1 MVGGLPIVPEGTTLP
16 PVPYLFVVLLAT
28 SGIVAVLRRDRPAVT
43 GRRVVAL
50 APWMA
55 LGSAAHVLYVLD
67 ALPPLVAPFA
77 GSPTVYL
84 SVGALAGAAWLVA
97 DRVQPDRVSAAL
109 AVGGLLLLAP
119 VVAIAVGL
127 GLSPAGTRWSA
138 VALVLTVPVA
148 GAVWVGLTRSRPET
162 RITGAVGGLALFAHA
177 LDGISTAVGTTQ
189 LGFGERTPLSRLL
202 LELDSLP
209 AIPILGDGW
218 LFVLVKLVVA
228 SGVVWLFTSYIR
240 EEPAEGNL
248 LLGFVA
254 AVGIGPAAHN
264 LLLFSIAA

>member
-16 PVPYLFVVLLAT
+16 PVPYLFVVLLVT
-28 SGIVAVLRRDRPAVT
+28 SGVVAALYRRRPAVT
-43 GRRVVAL
+43 ARRVVAL

-67 ALPPLVAPFA
+67 ALPPIVAPFA

-84 SVGALAGAAWLVA
+84 SVGSLAGAAWLVV
-97 DRVQPDRVSAAL
+97 DRIRPDRVPAGLAL
-109 AVGGLLLLAP
+109 AGLLLLAP

-138 VALVLTVPVA
+138 VALAVTVPVA
-148 GAVWVGLTRSRPET
+148 GAVWVGLTRWRPDIH
-162 RITGAVGGLALFAHA
+162 ITGTVGGLAVFAHA
-177 LDGISTAVGTTQ
+177 LDGISTAVGTSQ
-189 LGFGERTPLSRLL
+189 LGFGERTPLSRIL
-202 LELDSLP
+202 LELNGLP
-209 AIPILGDGW
+209 AVPILGEGW
-218 LFVLVKLVVA
+218 LFVLVKLAVA
-228 SGVVWLFTSYIR
+228 SGVVWLFTSYIQ
-240 EEPAEGNL
+240 EAPAEGYL
-248 LLGFVA
+248 LLGFVS

>member
-1 MVGGLPIVPEGTTLP
+1 M
-16 PVPYLFVVLLAT
+16 
-28 SGIVAVLRRDRPAVT
+28 
-43 GRRVVAL
+43 
-50 APWMA
+50 
-55 LGSAAHVLYVLD
+55 
-67 ALPPLVAPFA
+67 
-77 GSPTVYL
+77 
-84 SVGALAGAAWLVA
+84 
-97 DRVQPDRVSAAL
+97 
-109 AVGGLLLLAP
+109 
-119 VVAIAVGL
+119 
-127 GLSPAGTRWSA
+127 
-138 VALVLTVPVA
+138 
-148 GAVWVGLTRSRPET
+148 
-162 RITGAVGGLALFAHA
+162 TGAVGGLALGAHA

-202 LELDSLP
+202 LELDGLP

-228 SGVVWLFTSYIR
+228 SGVVWLFASYIS